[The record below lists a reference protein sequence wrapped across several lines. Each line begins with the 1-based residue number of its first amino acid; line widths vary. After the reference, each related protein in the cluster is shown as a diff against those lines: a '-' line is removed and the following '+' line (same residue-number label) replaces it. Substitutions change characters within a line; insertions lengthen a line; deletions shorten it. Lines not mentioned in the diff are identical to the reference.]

1 MSAEKFA
8 AVDLIAAKRDK
19 QELSDLQIDWFVDAY
34 VRNVIAE
41 EQMSAMA
48 MAS

>member
-1 MSAEKFA
+1 MTTEQFA

-41 EQMSAMA
+41 EQM
-48 MAS
+48 